1 MEFSDQSHIERVRDA
16 LHDRA
21 EGAVVMVGSGFSA
34 NAVSIR
40 PSLEAPPIWQELA
53 AGMIPQLYPPSKG
66 RNNSSTANRGSTS
79 DVVRLAQEYE
89 AAFGRPALHRHLRA
103 RIRDGDFVPGDAHMQ
118 LLELPWRDIFTTNWD
133 TLLERA
139 APSIEER
146 HYNLVRSTQEIP
158 LATRPRIVK
167 LHGSLDARFPLICT
181 EEDYRTY
188 PAKFAPFVNTV
199 QQAMMENLVVLI
211 GFSGDDPNFLHWSG
225 WVRDNLGASAPKI
238 YLAGWLGL
246 QPHRRRMLESRNIV
260 PIDLAGHPKAD
271 EWRKHPRHVRHAC
284 ATEWIL
290 RSLEY
295 GEAYDIYNWP
305 SPPKWTE
312 KKIPNHLE
320 PLPQKTINAPRAEPK
335 RGPEKRK
342 SPEGKLEAV
351 QELIDVWSYNRT
363 QTYPGWLSIPSGVRG
378 KMRSTREH
386 VDSVIGVL
394 PQLHAADRL
403 RALHELMWRWE
414 IVLEPISE
422 LEEESL
428 KIVTAAR
435 DALAQIDCR
444 RQEIDGKVAPDA
456 NWTSIS
462 ESWVAVNLALATA
475 ARFRFNE
482 DEFNQRLSAAS
493 WFRDGNPDIEHR
505 IRHERCLWAIFAL
518 DFEALEELLANWR
531 PEDCDPAWMMRKT
544 ALLFEVG
551 RDSEAKELNAKA
563 LHDARSVPDSDTDVA
578 AKSREAWA
586 LLCARASL
594 DWDEYWVA
602 VREFQRRWAE
612 LTSVHCN
619 APYELQ
625 LVTQAFKGES
635 KPKKGPHFDL
645 EMTWKE
651 GLSFSRADFD
661 HWVAAHRTIR
671 LFETHGLPPRAG
683 NWLLTV
689 KNIKL
694 AAREL
699 WQDEQELAV
708 RLVLRSANYE
718 TRGTLNFLLAR
729 ARVATIP
736 DDAVKGLA
744 DDCIQAIEFILP
756 RIATGRRPQRD
767 HWRERLMV
775 LLEALSRFVLRLEAG
790 RVDVVLTKALGWCSS
805 QDVASSMHNADP
817 LRNLLLRTWEALPS
831 AQRTKRIL
839 DLLEAPI
846 VGLDGFE
853 AGFLRADGTRS
864 SAEKYPDPCDAL
876 RSGRRPRIRRTAS
889 NRPRLKNVFSLLTR
903 GMRGGQE
910 ARRRAANRLSA
921 LLEVVN
927 PTAEERLQIA
937 DALWGDDFDSHK
949 ELPSGTDIFDW
960 AFLVFPEPKRGLAAE
975 RFRAKWFDSDELNKD
990 SQHEPGEILR
1000 QVGRALGSLRARS
1013 KPLALSDH
1021 ERLILA
1027 RATEQ
1032 WVDLPIPP
1040 LLIQEESA
1048 AIFPIDEDEKTRDE
1062 IAGLECVLLE
1072 IEVSAGVARKMYNKV
1087 RHLNESKQ
1095 PARRLYAGLVRIL
1108 PKLTDEI
1115 VEDLRLALAS
1125 DSQEVAADAA
1135 LGLGT
1140 WLRSASDTALQL
1152 VPPPAELVRE
1162 IGVIIAIRRKAA
1174 LTNALA
1180 IAEWAFSEGSDEQ
1193 QEAIGDFAAE
1203 GLGKLAGEL
1212 QYDTE
1217 QNEDFDLLPRLR
1229 WRCYQ
1234 LAIAMSKKGFDSHKA
1249 ICRWQQEAK
1258 DDPLPELR
1266 YGITRLSTRP
1276 KPM

>member
-40 PSLEAPPIWQELA
+40 PSVEAPPTWQELA
-53 AGMIPQLYPPSKG
+53 TGMLPQLYPPSKG
-66 RNNSSTANRGSTS
+66 RNNSSAANRASTS

-118 LLELPWRDIFTTNWD
+118 LLELPWRDMFTTNWD

-139 APSIEER
+139 APFIEER
-146 HYNLVRSTQEIP
+146 HYNLVRSTLEIP

-225 WVRDNLGASAPKI
+225 WVRDNLRASAPKI

-246 QPHRRRMLESRNIV
+246 RPHRRRMLESRNIV

-271 EWRKHPRHVRHAC
+271 EWRKHPKHVRHAW
-284 ATEWIL
+284 ATEWLL
-290 RSLEY
+290 RSLKY

-305 SPPKWTE
+305 SPPKWAAE
-312 KKIPNHLE
+312 EIPNHLE
-320 PLPQKTINAPRAEPK
+320 PLPKKTINVPQAEPE

-351 QELIDVWSYNRT
+351 QALIDVWNYNRT

-378 KMRSTREH
+378 KMDTRRDRI
-386 VDSVIGVL
+386 DSVIQVL
-394 PQLHAADRL
+394 PQLHTVERL

-414 IVLEPISE
+414 IVLEPTSDLDSKKL
-422 LEEESL
+422 LE
-428 KIVTAAR
+428 TAR
-435 DALAQIDCR
+435 EALALVDCH
-444 RQEIDGKVAPDA
+444 RQEIDGQTAPDA
-456 NWTSIS
+456 DWTAIS
-462 ESWVAVNLALATA
+462 ESWVAVSLVLATA
-475 ARFRFNE
+475 ARFQFE
-482 DEFNQRLSAAS
+482 EEEFNQRLSAAS
-493 WFRDGNPDIEHR
+493 WFQDGNRDTEHR
-505 IRHERCLWAIFAL
+505 IQHERCLWAIFAL
-518 DFEALEELLANWR
+518 DFDALEELLANWR
-531 PEDCDPAWMMRKT
+531 TEDCDPAWMMRKA
-544 ALLFEVG
+544 ALLFEIG
-551 RDSEAKELNAKA
+551 RDSEAKELNTKA
-563 LHDARSVPDSDTDVA
+563 LHDARSVPDSATDVA

-586 LLCARASL
+586 LICTRASL
-594 DWDEYWVA
+594 GWDEYWAA
-602 VREFQRRWAE
+602 VPEFQRRWAE
-612 LTSVHCN
+612 LASVHCN

-625 LVTQAFKGES
+625 LATQSIEGES
-635 KPKKGPHFDL
+635 KPETGPHFDL

-651 GLSFSRADFD
+651 GRSFSRADFD
-661 HWVAAHRTIR
+661 RWVAAHRTLR

-683 NWLLTV
+683 SWVLTAQ
-689 KNIKL
+689 NTEI

-699 WQDEQELAV
+699 WQYEQELAV
-708 RLVLRSANYE
+708 RLVLRAANYG
-718 TRGTLNFLLAR
+718 TPGTLNFLLTR

-736 DDAVKGLA
+736 DDAVKRLA

-756 RIATGRRPQRD
+756 RLATGRRPQRD

-775 LLEALSRFVLRLEAG
+775 LLEALSRFVLRQEAG
-790 RVDVVLTKALGWCSS
+790 RIDAILTKAIEWCSS
-805 QDVASSMHNADP
+805 QDVASRMLNADP

-831 AQRTKRIL
+831 AQRTNRIL

-846 VGLDGFE
+846 VGLDGLE

-864 SAEKYPDPCDAL
+864 SVEKYPDPCDAL
-876 RSGRRPRIRRTAS
+876 RRGRRPRIRRTAS
-889 NRPRLKNVFSLLTR
+889 KRPRLKNVFSLLTR
-903 GMRGGQE
+903 GMRGSQE
-910 ARRRAANRLSA
+910 ARRRAANRISA
-921 LLEVVN
+921 LLEAVN

-937 DALWGDDFDSHK
+937 DALWGDDFDSHE

-975 RFRAKWFDSDELNKD
+975 RFRAKWFDSDELNED
-990 SQHEPGEILR
+990 PQREPGDILH
-1000 QVGRALGSLRARS
+1000 QVGRALGSLRARG

-1021 ERLILA
+1021 ERLILV

-1032 WVDLPIPP
+1032 WVDLPVPP
-1040 LLIQEESA
+1040 LLCQEEPA
-1048 AIFPIDEDEKTRDE
+1048 PIFPSDEDGKTRDE

-1072 IEVSAGVARKMYNKV
+1072 IEVSAGVAQKLYNKV
-1087 RHLNESKQ
+1087 QCLNASKE
-1095 PARRLYAGLVRIL
+1095 PARRLYAGLIRIM
-1108 PKLTDEI
+1108 PKLTNGI

-1125 DSQEVAADAA
+1125 DSQEIAADAVR
-1135 LGLGT
+1135 GLGT
-1140 WLRSASDTALQL
+1140 WLWSASDTAIKL

-1162 IGVIIAIRRKAA
+1162 IGVIIAVRRKAA
-1174 LTNALA
+1174 LADALR
-1180 IAEWAFSEGSDEQ
+1180 IAEWIFAKGSDEQ
-1193 QEAIGDFAAE
+1193 QEAIGDLAAE

-1212 QYDTE
+1212 QYGTE

-1229 WRCYQ
+1229 WCCSQ
-1234 LAIAMSKKGFDSHKA
+1234 LAIAMSEKGFESHKA
-1249 ICRWQQEAK
+1249 IRRWQKEAK

-1266 YGITRLSTRP
+1266 HAITQLSTKS
-1276 KPM
+1276 KPT